1 MQTNGVLLDDEWL
14 KLISEEEIQVG
25 VSIDGPLAENDKFRI
40 ANNGD
45 GTYDRTVGGIRLLQD
60 AARTDLRISA
70 PSSISVIN
78 PSFDYRRVFE
88 HLHVDLGITETSFLF
103 PDIQHDIG
111 FANGVSAK
119 RFGEIYV
126 DIFEAWLSTG
136 GKARV
141 RFITEFLSYFQ
152 VMQPRLVEKA
162 ASVES
167 GGRTQVIVVQSNG
180 DISIDDTY
188 MVALQ
193 WRMAQ
198 ETPNVKKE
206 QIGKYLTRPVFKEIR
221 DAQSKLPALC
231 AACEWR
237 SVCKGGD
244 LENRYSR
251 LNGFNNPSIFCE
263 GLKYFYSHVIRYL
276 LENGY
281 PRRLVEERL
290 RFKWR
295 ETEEL
300 SIS

>member
-1 MQTNGVLLDDEWL
+1 
-14 KLISEEEIQVG
+14 
-25 VSIDGPLAENDKFRI
+25 
-40 ANNGD
+40 
-45 GTYDRTVGGIRLLQD
+45 
-60 AARTDLRISA
+60 
-70 PSSISVIN
+70 
-78 PSFDYRRVFE
+78 
-88 HLHVDLGITETSFLF
+88 
-103 PDIQHDIG
+103 
-111 FANGVSAK
+111 
-119 RFGEIYV
+119 
-126 DIFEAWLSTG
+126 
-136 GKARV
+136 
-141 RFITEFLSYFQ
+141 
-152 VMQPRLVEKA
+152 
-162 ASVES
+162 
-167 GGRTQVIVVQSNG
+167 
-180 DISIDDTY
+180 